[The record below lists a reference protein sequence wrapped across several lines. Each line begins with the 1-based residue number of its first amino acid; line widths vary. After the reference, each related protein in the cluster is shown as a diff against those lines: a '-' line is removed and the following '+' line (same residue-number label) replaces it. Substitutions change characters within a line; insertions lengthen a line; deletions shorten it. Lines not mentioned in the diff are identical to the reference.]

1 MTEAQESTATTGTTG
16 TIESTD
22 AAAAPMRVLSGNP
35 TAAEVAAVT
44 AVVTAAL
51 EELADLNARIDSG
64 PTAWARSQ
72 RNVRGDLH
80 AQHGAWRGFHG

>member
-1 MTEAQESTATTGTTG
+1 MTEVQESVDA
-16 TIESTD
+16 IEPTD